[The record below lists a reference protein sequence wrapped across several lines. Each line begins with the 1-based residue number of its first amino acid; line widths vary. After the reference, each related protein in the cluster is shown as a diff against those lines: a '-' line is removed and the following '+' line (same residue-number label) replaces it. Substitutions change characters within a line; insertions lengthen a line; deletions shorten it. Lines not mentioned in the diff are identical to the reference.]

1 MGFPSPQSDKVS
13 VCLCIFHRS
22 RVVRTRETRVF
33 RAWPES
39 LYLHVRPGPSC
50 LFWTCWQRSPQGLWS
65 DGPAAEAG
73 PPPSCICLKDKPM
86 TTEYQCTSEYQC
98 LYVLEQ
104 QSDKFH
110 NRVVI
115 EPSVDPWC
123 LYTVYQPASLS
134 STPLWSMR
142 VPLTRL
148 LKGSKAVM
156 LSIAGCF
163 FPRYS

>member
-22 RVVRTRETRVF
+22 RVVRTRETPVFSGLTRVLCTYMSVQGPVVYFELVDKDLHGASDLMDLQQELSLLPLVDAWKTNPKAF
-33 RAWPES
+33 RYN
-39 LYLHVRPGPSC
+39 LV
-50 LFWTCWQRSPQGLWS
+50 
-65 DGPAAEAG
+65 
-73 PPPSCICLKDKPM
+73 
-86 TTEYQCTSEYQC
+86 
-98 LYVLEQ
+98 Q
-104 QSDKFH
+104 QSDKCD
-110 NRVVI
+110 NRAVI

-123 LYTVYQPASLS
+123 VYTVYQPASLS

>member
-22 RVVRTRETRVF
+22 RVVRTRETPVSPSLTRVLCTYMSVQGPVVYFELVDKDLHGASDLMDLQQELSLLPLVDAWKTNRRVF
-33 RAWPES
+33 ATIW
-39 LYLHVRPGPSC
+39 C
-50 LFWTCWQRSPQGLWS
+50 
-65 DGPAAEAG
+65 
-73 PPPSCICLKDKPM
+73 
-86 TTEYQCTSEYQC
+86 
-98 LYVLEQ
+98 Q
-104 QSDKFH
+104 QSDKCD
-110 NRVVI
+110 NRAAT

-123 LYTVYQPASLS
+123 VYTVYQPASLS